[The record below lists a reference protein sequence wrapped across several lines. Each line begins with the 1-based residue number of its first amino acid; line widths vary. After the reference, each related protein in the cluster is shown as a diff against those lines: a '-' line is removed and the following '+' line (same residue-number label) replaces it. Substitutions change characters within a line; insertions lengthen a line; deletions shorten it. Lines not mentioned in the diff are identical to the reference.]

1 MTEIK
6 QKTKGRNHR
15 KGYEVATVTATAM
28 AEGTATVAAE
38 ADARYSFTVQFL
50 CASAIFARRCAEIE
64 RAHPDNPD
72 EPTRAEHRGLVTAAI
87 MQCAAAVEAES
98 AEVTAHGPGHHLG
111 SDRMD
116 KKAHKFL
123 APLAEFIDHQNVLT
137 RYKIILHI
145 LNKPPLAEDQQP
157 WQNMAVLVKL
167 RNELIHYK
175 SQWGKEMD
183 SQKLFKTLNN
193 LHLAKPPFVPSNAN
207 FFPHQFLGAACAA
220 WAVRTAVDF
229 LNGFYD
235 RLGIESPLK
244 AYMGQF
250 AGL

>member
-1 MTEIK
+1 
-6 QKTKGRNHR
+6 
-15 KGYEVATVTATAM
+15 
-28 AEGTATVAAE
+28 
-38 ADARYSFTVQFL
+38 
-50 CASAIFARRCAEIE
+50 
-64 RAHPDNPD
+64 
-72 EPTRAEHRGLVTAAI
+72 
-87 MQCAAAVEAES
+87 MQCAAAIEAES
-98 AEVTAHGPGHHLG
+98 AEVIAHGPGHHLG

-116 KKAHKFL
+116 TKARDFL
-123 APLAEFIDHQNVLT
+123 VPLAEFIDRQNALT

-145 LNKPPLAEDQQP
+145 LSKQPLTEGEQP
-157 WQNMAVLVKL
+157 WQDMAVLVKL

-183 SQKLFKTLNN
+183 RQRFFTTLKH

-220 WAVRTAVDF
+220 WAVRTAVAF